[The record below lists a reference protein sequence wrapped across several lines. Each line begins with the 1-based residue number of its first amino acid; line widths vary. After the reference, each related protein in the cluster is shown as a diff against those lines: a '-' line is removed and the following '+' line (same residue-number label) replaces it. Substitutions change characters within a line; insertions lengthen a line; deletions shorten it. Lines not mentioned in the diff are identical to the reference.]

1 MSAMAERLKGILM
14 VGPTGAGKTP
24 LGEAFERDGL
34 HGRRC
39 CHFDFGAQLRAVAG
53 EAVPPPSF
61 SGEDLEIIRRSLE
74 TGALLENETFY
85 LARNIL
91 RTFVERNGVRAS
103 DRILLNGLPRHLG
116 QARDVDALV
125 EIEMVIYLECAP
137 ETVRD
142 RIRLNSGG
150 DRTERN
156 DDSLQEIE
164 NKLAIFQER
173 TLPLLDHYAA
183 EGARIEKM
191 EVGVETTPEEI
202 LGALAAS
209 EAAPQTVEATS

>member
-1 MSAMAERLKGILM
+1 MSATMERLKGILM
-14 VGPTGAGKTP
+14 VGPTGSGKTP
-24 LGEAFERDGL
+24 LGDAFERNGL

-39 CHFDFGAQLRAVAG
+39 CHFDFGAQLRSVGG
-53 EAVPPPSF
+53 EGVPPPSV
-61 SGEDLEIIRRSLE
+61 SGEYLHIIRRSLE
-74 TGALLENETFY
+74 TGALLEGETFY

-91 RTFVERNGVRAS
+91 IAYSERNGIRT
-103 DRILLNGLPRHLG
+103 DDWILLNGLPRHLG

-156 DDSLQEIE
+156 DDSLEEIE

-173 TLPLLDHYAA
+173 TLPLLDHYATQ
-183 EGARIEKM
+183 GARIERI
-191 EVGVETTPEEI
+191 EVGVETTLKEI
-202 LGALAAS
+202 LGELEAS
-209 EAAPQTVEATS
+209 PLGSLPGR